1 MLSKV
6 TAKNVEDVFWR
17 HTVDPP
23 YGQFHNVC
31 VIYLRHLF
39 SLRVLSNISVVCFFF
54 FCKIISVCML
64 CLLLV

>member
-39 SLRVLSNISVVCFFF
+39 SLRVL
-54 FCKIISVCML
+54 
-64 CLLLV
+64 